1 LVYVLDGSGTT
12 ADEPGRS
19 RIRPIGTDGALPMR
33 HQKLPAESQRSV
45 ASRVLQPEAYRRGE
59 KTIAQKSKT
68 QNKFF
73 QMTSEQIRKAQ

>member
-1 LVYVLDGSGTT
+1 MVCVLDGSGTT

-45 ASRVLQPEAYRRGE
+45 ASRVLQPEAYRRGA
-59 KTIAQKSKT
+59 KTIAQKSET

-73 QMTSEQIRKAQ
+73 QTTSEQIGKA